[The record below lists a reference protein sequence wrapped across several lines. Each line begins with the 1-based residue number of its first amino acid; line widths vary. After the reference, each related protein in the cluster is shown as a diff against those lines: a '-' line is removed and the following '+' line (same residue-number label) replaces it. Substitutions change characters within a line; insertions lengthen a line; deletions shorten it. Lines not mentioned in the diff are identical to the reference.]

1 MRTANPRGEKAE
13 VDEEV
18 GGGEGGGSRE
28 EKAGEGEGE
37 RQEKGGYPVEKGG
50 DI

>member
-1 MRTANPRGEKAE
+1 MGRGVREKKA
-13 VDEEV
+13 
-18 GGGEGGGSRE
+18 GE
-28 EKAGEGEGE
+28 GEGEGE